1 MIDPLRSTRRNLLSR
16 AAVLPLGLAFGSVRV
31 EPTDDELRALWSGLS
46 PEDRAEIAEWF
57 SAECGRLETF
67 QVQLARYVLHGLDVS
82 KYDWPLAPANAPLY
96 DPNVHCPEDPIRR
109 SYISPDSQLARRW
122 LDRLPRR
129 RVSPAWRYDYGQRTV
144 QKLGDPRDPDRL
156 FNNALAGYLPDQDL
170 LEALL
175 ERALDD
181 GSQQNILA
189 AFAHGYADRTGR
201 AVPGVTLYDAW
212 GTGERLEMPDVEC
225 LGIVH
230 DVLDDWK
237 TWVAPVPERK
247 HEALYDAIG
256 KLYTRAR
263 RHRGL
268 REALA
273 RTYLA
278 SEPDLAGGY
287 DGAIG
292 TLHSVWESRSSEPEK
307 VAEAL
312 PDTGAWQSWL
322 EKEGRRPARDAELG
336 ARAAARRKT
345 LQADGSKVR
354 GVLVWVLREYGALK
368 R

>member
-1 MIDPLRSTRRNLLSR
+1 MGLGRR
-16 AAVLPLGLAFGSVRV
+16 AE
-31 EPTDDELRALWSGLS
+31 EPADEDLRALWSRLS
-46 PEDRAEIAEWF
+46 PEDRAELAEWF
-57 SAECGRLETF
+57 AAECGRLETF

-82 KYDWPLAPANAPLY
+82 KYDWPDAPENAPLY
-96 DPNVHCPEDPIRR
+96 DPAVHCPADPIRR
-109 SYISPDSQLARRW
+109 TYVNPDSPLARRW

-129 RVSPAWRYDYGQRTV
+129 RVNPAWRYDYGQRTV
-144 QKLGDPRDPDRL
+144 QKLGDPGDPDRL

-181 GSQQNILA
+181 GSQQEILA
-189 AFAHGYADRTGR
+189 AFAHGYADRSGR

-230 DVLDDWK
+230 DLLDDWK

-247 HEALYDAIG
+247 HDALYAAIG
-256 KLYTRAR
+256 KLYTKAR

-292 TLHSVWESRSSEPEK
+292 TLHSVWESMSSEPER

-312 PDTGAWQSWL
+312 PDTKDWESWL

-336 ARAAARRKT
+336 ARAAARRQT
-345 LQADGSKVR
+345 LREDGTKVR
-354 GVLVWVLREYGALK
+354 GVLIWVMREYGALE